1 MLTRHLGVRLGGD
14 DVDVVTVE
22 VSLRLESGLLSTRR
36 TGNTLPMTATDDD
49 ASSRPVGPRSVYV
62 SVNLLGILKSS
73 PLTHSLRRPST
84 FRPFGSFVRKPLL
97 EAQEKEKAE
106 ARSKERRSKK
116 TRPLGGWPLAATLAA
131 IAVWPAR
138 ITIRARVV
146 GRREAESQSIQ
157 GPLAQIQAL
166 V

>member
-73 PLTHSLRRPST
+73 PHPLSSPSLNFSAI
-84 FRPFGSFVRKPLL
+84 RKFC
-97 EAQEKEKAE
+97 EKTTSRSARKGEG
-106 ARSKERRSKK
+106 RSKEQGEKIQEDETAWWLAVGSHVGSHSRMAGKNNNKGEGGGASRGRISIDLNPSKV
-116 TRPLGGWPLAATLAA
+116 R
-131 IAVWPAR
+131 
-138 ITIRARVV
+138 
-146 GRREAESQSIQ
+146 
-157 GPLAQIQAL
+157 
-166 V
+166 